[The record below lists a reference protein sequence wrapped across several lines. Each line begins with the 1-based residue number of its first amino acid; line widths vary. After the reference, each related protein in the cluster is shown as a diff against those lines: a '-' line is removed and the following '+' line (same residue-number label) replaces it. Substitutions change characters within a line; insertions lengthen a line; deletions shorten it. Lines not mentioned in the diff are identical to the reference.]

1 MRKMWELIRKA
12 LQSDS
17 GQSTA
22 EYAVIV
28 GVVLAVAIG
37 IFWAIGQNA
46 RAKLTQTN
54 DCIQNPATC
63 P

>member
-1 MRKMWELIRKA
+1 MRWWEVLRRA
-12 LQSDS
+12 WRDDS

-28 GVVLAVAIG
+28 GVILAVAIG

-46 RAKLTQTN
+46 KAKLTQTN
-54 DCIQNPATC
+54 NCIENPATC